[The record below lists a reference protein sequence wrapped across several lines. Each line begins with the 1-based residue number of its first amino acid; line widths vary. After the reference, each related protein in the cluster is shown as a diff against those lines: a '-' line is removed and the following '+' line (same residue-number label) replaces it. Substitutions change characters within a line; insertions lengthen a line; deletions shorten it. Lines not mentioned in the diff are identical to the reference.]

1 MAVMTPLHGRNL
13 IASKVFPLFYL
24 LIIHVKAFGLRMQ
37 RYKENDDMGQVLQK
51 INRKEYI

>member
-13 IASKVFPLFYL
+13 FASKVFPLFYL
-24 LIIHVKAFGLRMQ
+24 LFIHVKAFGLRMQ